1 MRAVYDS
8 RSDSLAIILADAEVE
23 ETKNIAPGVEVDY
36 DLSGRVVAFEML
48 HASDKYDVADI
59 VLEAPNPYLSLK
71 EAGELVGI
79 SPTTLRR
86 QIARGVVPGTK
97 VGRNWTVHHRD
108 LFKYVTERSTKAGR
122 ARNGRKTED

>member
-1 MRAVYDS
+1 MKAVYDQ
-8 RSDSLAIILADAEVE
+8 RSDSLVVILADSKVE

-36 DLSGRVVAFEML
+36 DLSGRVVAFEVL
-48 HASDKYDVADI
+48 HASNKCDVADI
-59 VLEAPNPYLSLK
+59 VLEAPDLYLSLK

-79 SPTTLRR
+79 SPTTLRH

-108 LFKYVTERSTKAGR
+108 VFKYATERSTKAGR
-122 ARNGRKTED
+122 ARNVRETED